1 MPSSDEEQKDKF
13 LFCKGSNSYKYADS
27 NIREDELHS
36 HGINKI
42 VDIEKTKAIDLLT
55 EKFDFEKLELCQNS
69 NLHYLGESFLVK
81 IDYFSAY
88 IVKGKCQKRK
98 AFLNVQSMQV
108 SNKLWEIF
116 TVNNRKI
123 NHGSAE
129 LNWICSNGL
138 LAINAGWL
146 PLYKKTYFKDA
157 IVLFDGIC
165 EMNCKGLKKYYID
178 VKVFKRKNLLPE
190 NYWSF

>member
-138 LAINAGWL
+138 LAINAG
-146 PLYKKTYFKDA
+146 
-157 IVLFDGIC
+157 
-165 EMNCKGLKKYYID
+165 
-178 VKVFKRKNLLPE
+178 
-190 NYWSF
+190 

>member
-81 IDYFSAY
+81 IDYFSA
-88 IVKGKCQKRK
+88 ILSKVSVKRERH
-98 AFLNVQSMQV
+98 F
-108 SNKLWEIF
+108 
-116 TVNNRKI
+116 
-123 NHGSAE
+123 
-129 LNWICSNGL
+129 
-138 LAINAGWL
+138 
-146 PLYKKTYFKDA
+146 
-157 IVLFDGIC
+157 
-165 EMNCKGLKKYYID
+165 
-178 VKVFKRKNLLPE
+178 
-190 NYWSF
+190 